1 MADISLE
8 IYVNS
13 QTDTNIYS
21 SETFDAEVGDT
32 VEILGTTQANTSAV
46 RYGLKGDV
54 TVPGCTY
61 SYVSGSYPVYSLK
74 GTLSSPGTYIL
85 QKVWGSSSV
94 GVMDNDGSKKF
105 GTITINVVKPN
116 YTVSFNSNGG
126 SSNPSSQTVASGT
139 SITLPSP
146 GSRTG
151 YTFDGW
157 YSAIRNT
164 VVGGAGAT
172 YTPSG
177 SEELI
182 ARWTEIVYTHNLYYN
197 ANGGSGAPGAQSQN
211 TNTNTSYRFTISS
224 TVPTRTNY
232 EFLGWSTSSTATS
245 ASYQPGG
252 SITVGANSAITLYA
266 VWKQIYNYWI
276 IFSARDGYNETTI
289 PSIHEPSTSTSKYI
303 TIPDTI
309 PTRSGYEFLGWS
321 EDRDATEV
329 QYRVGSSV
337 YLTSSNPSV
346 TLYAVWAKAY
356 TYTMVFELNGGVNG
370 PENQVVTSTSTE
382 IRIQIPYSPV
392 PTRDGYEFDGYELH
406 EDPMSGE
413 KLNPGDYV
421 TFRADQLLTMRIRAR
436 WLEIY
441 TYTLSFNANNG
452 TGAPSGMSATSTDV
466 TYSFIIPSTEPVRDK
481 YSFAGWATSSTA
493 TEPEYLP
500 NGSITIRWQN
510 PSVTLYAVWKEII
523 AYSLIY
529 NLNGGYISN
538 PSDTDDRTD
547 KIESLEPITPDFTIT
562 NLFPTKDGTNLI
574 FIGWSK
580 SADATA
586 AEYASGDPYVWDTAQ
601 GEFANTL
608 YAVYVVGFRYTVI
621 YDVDGDTSQIAGYDQ
636 ILAEN
641 TKEYIVTNATPVKEG
656 AAFIGWGR
664 SKSETNLYQSGDSIQ
679 LTPDQ
684 PLTLYAYWSYS
695 NELIDEPTSI
705 QGSYDPET
713 GRGQCFIDITYSR
726 GTVQA
731 RENHTKLFMPIIN
744 GINHSYSASL
754 TEIPTVIYG
763 SDNTFVTDL
772 GVTERISVSV
782 SRVNPEVIDDVG
794 GMVSGQIH
802 KLSNKRWWHILKTAL
817 DYWQNFGH
825 RIYGDRRVRTGGFR
839 FFYQPY
845 CTDLYPTIDK
855 NVFLSGTL
863 APTFTPQKLSF
874 DLNMVVSRM
883 AQETKEQEMATITY
897 KYTYGGTTSTFTEK
911 VSLGAYYTIS
921 EKKLDDNGNII
932 VMNWSNGKYTY
943 EPGSA
948 VIISLTDDGRETLQV
963 TQSGSSYG
971 VTLTGTVAE
980 VIPIMTVLQMQTFS
994 AQPPKYFGKI
1004 TSDYE
1009 DKITAEYNDY
1019 SAKITF
1025 AQPISARVQFTIIG
1039 AGGGGGGGRT
1049 VSSQRAYFGGG
1060 GGSSGCSMNRTVT
1073 YAALD
1078 TISYQLGVG
1087 GAGGITDKE
1096 YESDATHPYE
1106 RIGPAENGGDTVL
1119 YLGANEYRV
1128 KGGNGSTGRVN
1139 GTKVMEGAPAVK
1151 DENGPLVD
1159 SGETDSDGNPIK
1171 VQMSTSGAGGAG
1183 GGASGSTLYPDLTD
1197 GKDGLTGYDPM
1208 FTRSVVGIGGT
1219 SYTDGSGS
1227 RYSCGGGGGGA
1238 ASFVDLGLKGTM
1250 LGIMSVSMV
1259 SQGGDGFRMSD
1270 DGNFEHTS
1278 ATPGRN
1284 GGGGGGGSKRYSIDD
1299 ESETYGAKG
1308 GDGAVAIIISS
1319 YKVVS

>member
-1 MADISLE
+1 
-8 IYVNS
+8 
-13 QTDTNIYS
+13 
-21 SETFDAEVGDT
+21 
-32 VEILGTTQANTSAV
+32 
-46 RYGLKGDV
+46 
-54 TVPGCTY
+54 
-61 SYVSGSYPVYSLK
+61 
-74 GTLSSPGTYIL
+74 
-85 QKVWGSSSV
+85 
-94 GVMDNDGSKKF
+94 MDNDGSKKF

-126 SSNPSSQTVASGT
+126 SSNPSSKTVTAGQ

-151 YTFDGW
+151 YNFDGW

-164 VVGGAGAT
+164 VIGGAGDT

-182 ARWTEIVYTHNLYYN
+182 ARWTEIIYTHNLYYN

-224 TVPTRTNY
+224 TIPTRTNY
-232 EFLGWSTSSTATS
+232 EFLGWSTSSSATS

-266 VWKQIYNYWI
+266 VWKQVYNYWI

-289 PSIHEPSTSTSKYI
+289 PAIHEPSTSTSKYI

-382 IRIQIPYSPV
+382 VRIQIPTSPI

-466 TYSFIIPSTEPVRDK
+466 TYSFIIPSTEPVRDG
-481 YSFAGWATSSTA
+481 YGFAGWATTSTA

-510 PSVTLYAVWKEII
+510 PSVTLYAVWTEII
-523 AYSLIY
+523 VYSLIY

-538 PSDTDDRTD
+538 SSDTDDRTD
-547 KIESLEPITPDFTIT
+547 KIESLEPITPDFTVT
-562 NLFPTKDGTNLI
+562 NLFPTKDGVNLI
-574 FIGWSK
+574 FTGWSK
-580 SADATA
+580 SSDATA

-641 TKEYIVTNATPVKEG
+641 TKEYTVTNATPVKEG
-656 AAFIGWGR
+656 AAFIGWGS
-664 SKSETNLYQSGDSIQ
+664 SKSETNLYQPGDSIQ

-782 SRVNPEVIDDVG
+782 SRVNPEVIDDVE
-794 GMVSGQIH
+794 GMVSGHIH

-883 AQETKEQEMATITY
+883 AQETKEQEMATIIFRY
-897 KYTYGGTTSTFTEK
+897 VYNGKAEEDVYT
-911 VSLGAYYTIS
+911 VALGAYFSIPSLTLADGKVRVLNWKLGDYVYT
-921 EKKLDDNGNII
+921 
-932 VMNWSNGKYTY
+932 
-943 EPGSA
+943 PGSTVQVLPTDGGSD
-948 VIISLTDDGRETLQV
+948 VIKV
-963 TQSGSSYG
+963 TESENGFG
-971 VTLTGTVAE
+971 ATLTGTLAE
-980 VIPIMTVLQMQTFS
+980 ISPVIQLLHCQSLATMDPVSKYVIADDYKSTVTYTQSGNFN
-994 AQPPKYFGKI
+994 GKF
-1004 TSDYE
+1004 T
-1009 DKITAEYNDY
+1009 
-1019 SAKITF
+1019 
-1025 AQPISARVQFTIIG
+1025 ISTPFNMLVNFTIIG
-1039 AGGGGGGGRT
+1039 AGGGGGAAPMLGYG
-1049 VSSQRAYFGGG
+1049 GGG
-1060 GGSSGCSMNRTVT
+1060 GGSGCSRYIDIS
-1073 YAALD
+1073 YAAVSE
-1078 TISYQLGVG
+1078 INYSLGKG
-1087 GAGGITDKE
+1087 GAAGDPTD
-1096 YESDATHPYE
+1096 YVSQTC
-1106 RIGPAENGGDTVL
+1106 IGPGGDGELTQITFGLDKFEAAGGKGAANVL
-1119 YLGANEYRV
+1119 SNKV
-1128 KGGNGSTGRVN
+1128 FSGG
-1139 GTKVMEGAPAVK
+1139 PATK
-1151 DENGPLVD
+1151 DEFGPVVEVGKD
-1159 SGETDSDGNPIK
+1159 DEGNSITEK
-1171 VQMSTSGAGGAG
+1171 KSTSGAGGKG
-1183 GGASGSTLYPDLTD
+1183 GSYVYPTVTHAED
-1197 GKDGLTGYDPM
+1197 GKAGYGYNPM
-1208 FTRSVVGIGGT
+1208 DTYVGIGGT
-1219 SYTDGSGS
+1219 TGHDGTVLTNWSG
-1227 RYSCGGGGGGA
+1227 GGGGGGA
-1238 ASFVDLGLKGTM
+1238 TSFTGLGLTGSS
-1250 LGIMSVSMV
+1250 LGGLIKYDLTSV
-1259 SQGGDGFRMSD
+1259 GGDGFELTNGEYTEAYS
-1270 DGNFEHTS
+1270 GV
-1278 ATPGRN
+1278 N
-1284 GGGGGGGSKRYSIDD
+1284 GGGGGGGGLIYP
-1299 ESETYGAKG
+1299 SETISAGSGGHGAIEM
-1308 GDGAVAIIISS
+1308 IIYS
-1319 YKVVS
+1319 YKVIS